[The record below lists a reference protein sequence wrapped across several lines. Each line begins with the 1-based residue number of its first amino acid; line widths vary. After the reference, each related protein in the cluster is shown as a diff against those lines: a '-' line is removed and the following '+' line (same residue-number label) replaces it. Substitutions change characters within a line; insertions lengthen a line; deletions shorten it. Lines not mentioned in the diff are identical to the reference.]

1 MSKPLPKPSALR
13 RLIREAVAPHAGAFL
28 LAGVCMVMVAGSTA
42 ALAWLM
48 RPVVDWI
55 FVERRADLLWLI
67 GGLVFATFAVKGV
80 GAYGQTMIMTRV
92 GQGILTELQKPAVR
106 ASAAMDL
113 AFFAEHRTG
122 ELVSR
127 LTTDI
132 NAMRLAVSNALT
144 GLGRESLSIVFLVG
158 VMFYQDWLLASV
170 AFVAFPATVIPI
182 TGLGRRLRKVNG
194 EHQAQTGMLMTLV
207 GQSLSG
213 IRLVKAYR
221 LKPMRAARAATI
233 TRGIRDLIVRAE
245 RTKGNLKPADG
256 NVRRSRGD
264 HRHRLRRLA
273 RDRRH
278 YHGRRVLLVHHRAAL
293 GLSMHRETPMRSE

>member
-1 MSKPLPKPSALR
+1 
-13 RLIREAVAPHAGAFL
+13 VAPHAGAFL

-67 GGLVFATFAVKGV
+67 GGLVFATFAVKAWAPTANHDHDPRRPGHPDRT
-80 GAYGQTMIMTRV
+80 A
-92 GQGILTELQKPAVR
+92 EPAVR
-106 ASAAMDL
+106 ASAADGSRIL
-113 AFFAEHRTG
+113 CRHRTG

-170 AFVAFPATVIPI
+170 PS
-182 TGLGRRLRKVNG
+182 
-194 EHQAQTGMLMTLV
+194 
-207 GQSLSG
+207 SLF
-213 IRLVKAYR
+213 
-221 LKPMRAARAATI
+221 
-233 TRGIRDLIVRAE
+233 
-245 RTKGNLKPADG
+245 
-256 NVRRSRGD
+256 
-264 HRHRLRRLA
+264 LRR
-273 RDRRH
+273 
-278 YHGRRVLLVHHRAAL
+278 
-293 GLSMHRETPMRSE
+293 